1 MTHTQ
6 CMIHLVFKWY
16 LLKVPFVVCHIS
28 YVWYVC
34 HISYVCMLGQISWF
48 FLSRHHFWAERNY
61 IFKRRSIS
69 SLKYFTFIHAT
80 GGCRSIFQNV
90 NPTFD
95 KIYSYCLKNI
105 LIFSIYFIS
114 DIAIVGE
121 ERGFVG
127 FETGRIWEEFR
138 KISFWRDFACIT
150 RFQPDDKIKSSSWI
164 SIWKSWIG
172 TRCNR
177 N

>member
-1 MTHTQ
+1 MHVRRLPITY
-6 CMIHLVFKWY
+6 ISV
-16 LLKVPFVVCHIS
+16 HIEINWLILYDS
-28 YVWYVC
+28 YTVYDT
-34 HISYVCMLGQISWF
+34 LG
-48 FLSRHHFWAERNY
+48 
-61 IFKRRSIS
+61 RSIS

-150 RFQPDDKIKSSSWI
+150 RFQPNDKIKSSSWI